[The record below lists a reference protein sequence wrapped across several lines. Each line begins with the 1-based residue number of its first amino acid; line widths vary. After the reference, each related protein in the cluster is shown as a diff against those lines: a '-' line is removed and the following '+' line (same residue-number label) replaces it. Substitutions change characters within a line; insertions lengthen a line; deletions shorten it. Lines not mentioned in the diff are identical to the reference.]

1 MLRQFAGSNP
11 AISALKETYLKGR
24 SLFSIHK
31 KNSLKKE
38 KSMFGSSIKKSALA
52 AGLATSMIATS
63 LIAPAAQAAR
73 STIPPQGDI
82 AQAIVRIGTD
92 QGLCSGSMIS
102 PHWVLTARHCVE
114 NEEYKLDFDTIGE
127 ITIGDKPSQSKK
139 YTGKV
144 YKHPDT
150 DLALININGTYT
162 GPTLK
167 LIDHQVDEDEILH
180 GAGFGST
187 PRQATIYKA
196 TGNRYNYYD
205 YKDVYDG
212 KYDKPLWNGYRVNH
226 KSLTE
231 DTSPIKGDSGSP
243 VLTDQNEIVSILST
257 GAVIDAH
264 DPDNSTFY
272 RMTNTDINHY
282 RDWIMD
288 TAGLSD
294 DDPTQDSGPSDA
306 DYGDFVKEITH
317 AGSSLTPKDLGATKV
332 MSSNSPVGITALLSL
347 ILGILTAGIITVMKA

>member
-1 MLRQFAGSNP
+1 M
-11 AISALKETYLKGR
+11 
-24 SLFSIHK
+24 
-31 KNSLKKE
+31 
-38 KSMFGSSIKKSALA
+38 KKSALA

-63 LIAPAAQAAR
+63 LITPAAQAAR
-73 STIPPQGDI
+73 SDIAPEGDI

-92 QGLCSGSMIS
+92 QAVCSGSMIS

-114 NEEYKLDFDTIGE
+114 KEEYKISFDTIGE

-167 LIDHQVDEDEILH
+167 IIDHQVDENDILH
-180 GAGFGST
+180 SAGFGST
-187 PRQATIYKA
+187 PQQATVYQVTNNTYK
-196 TGNRYNYYD
+196 YFD
-205 YKDVYDG
+205 YKDVYDD
-212 KYDKPLWNGYRVNH
+212 KYNKPLWNGYRVRH
-226 KSLTE
+226 YSLSE
-231 DTSPIKGDSGSP
+231 ETSPIKGDSGSP

-257 GAVIDAH
+257 GAVTDSH
-264 DPDNSTFY
+264 DPDNNAFY

-282 RDWIMD
+282 RDWIID

-306 DYGDFVKEITH
+306 DYGDFVKEITN
-317 AGSSLTPKDLGATKV
+317 AGSSLTPKDLGATKA